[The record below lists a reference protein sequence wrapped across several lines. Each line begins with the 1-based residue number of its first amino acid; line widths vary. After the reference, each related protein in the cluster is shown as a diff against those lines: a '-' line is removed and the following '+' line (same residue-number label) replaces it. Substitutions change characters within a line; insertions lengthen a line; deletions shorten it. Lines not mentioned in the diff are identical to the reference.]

1 MDYKYTIQ
9 NIEVFYTLTP
19 IKQVKNHILK
29 FGLKEGVIAGV
40 ILGALVA
47 AIKNKKE
54 GK

>member
-1 MDYKYTIQ
+1 MDYKYTIK
-9 NIEVFYTLTP
+9 NIAVFYTRTP
-19 IKQVKNHILK
+19 VKNHVLK

-47 AIKNKKE
+47 TIKNKKE

>member
-1 MDYKYTIQ
+1 MDYKYTIK
-9 NIEVFYTLTP
+9 NIAVFYTRTP
-19 IKQVKNHILK
+19 VKQVKNYVLK

-40 ILGALVA
+40 ILGA

>member
-1 MDYKYTIQ
+1 MDYKYTIKE
-9 NIEVFYTLTP
+9 IKVLYDKTP
-19 IKQVKNHILK
+19 IKQVLK
-29 FGLKEGVIAGV
+29 FGLKEGIITGV

>member
-1 MDYKYTIQ
+1 MDYKYTIK
-9 NIEVFYTLTP
+9 NIAVFYTRTP
-19 IKQVKNHILK
+19 VKQVKNHVLK
-29 FGLKEGVIAGV
+29 FGLKEGV

>member
-1 MDYKYTIQ
+1 MDYKYTIK
-9 NIEVFYTLTP
+9 NIAVFYTRTP
-19 IKQVKNHILK
+19 VKQVKNHVLK

-47 AIKNKKE
+47 EIKNKKE

>member
-1 MDYKYTIQ
+1 MDYKYTIKA
-9 NIEVFYTLTP
+9 IKVLYDKTP
-19 IKQVKNHILK
+19 IKQVKNHVLK
-29 FGLKEGVIAGV
+29 FGLKEGVITGV